1 MRVAVLSLDVEQ
13 DCPPYLDT
21 WRGVEEGLPRLLDL
35 FEEEGVKATLFAT
48 GEVYQRY
55 PGLLRRALDGGH
67 ELAVHGLRHE
77 RLDRLPPGEAA
88 RAVEKATALASKLL
102 GEAPRS
108 FRAPNLRLPRHLYPV
123 LARLGYRYDS
133 STALYKPPFTLRP
146 RRVHGVLTIPASTT
160 SSVLRLPWR
169 LQEMVHRVLPGTRVY
184 FAHPWEYVDLRRVE
198 SLRWDCRFNTG
209 DEAIE
214 LLRRLIRWLR
224 SSGFQLATL
233 QELGEMLERKLGV

>member
-1 MRVAVLSLDVEQ
+1 VRVAVLSLDVEQ

-21 WRGVEEGLPRLLDL
+21 WRGVEEGLPKLLDL
-35 FEEEGVKATLFAT
+35 FEEEGVRVTLFVT
-48 GEVYQRY
+48 GEVYRRY

-77 RLDRLPPGEAA
+77 RLDRLLPDEAA

-108 FRAPNLRLPRHLYPV
+108 FRAPNLRMPHYLYPV

-133 STALYKPPFTLRP
+133 STAVYKPPFTPRP
-146 RRVHGVLTIPASTT
+146 RLVHGVLTIPVSAT
-160 SSVLRLPWR
+160 SSLLRLPWR
-169 LQEMVHRVLPGTRVY
+169 LQEKIHRILPKTRVY
-184 FAHPWEYVDLRRVE
+184 FAHPWEYVDLRGVK

-209 DEAIE
+209 DTALE
-214 LLRRLIRWLR
+214 LLRRLVRWFRSNHIR
-224 SSGFQLATL
+224 LATL
-233 QELGEMLERKLGV
+233 EELGGMLEKELNV